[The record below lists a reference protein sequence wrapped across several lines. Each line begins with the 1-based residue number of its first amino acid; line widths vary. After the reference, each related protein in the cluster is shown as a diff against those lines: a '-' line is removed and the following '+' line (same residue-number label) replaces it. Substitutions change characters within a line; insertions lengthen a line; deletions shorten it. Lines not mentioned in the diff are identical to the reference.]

1 MASREHSRRLLVWGD
16 SNSYGFD
23 PDWGNQGGR
32 YPAEDRWPDI
42 LAKALEGSWQVHTD
56 ALPGR
61 CIPTLRFE
69 WEALAAAVDSCG
81 RPDLFAVM
89 LGTNDH
95 LSASRPDPERVGERM
110 EEFLTQAMAGPL
122 AGADALVIAPPY
134 MDFGADR
141 YYARFSTM
149 SGSLSRAMEACAGRV
164 GAGFLDAGALP
175 LAPDGIHLLPEGH
188 RLLAGKVLAWI
199 QDRYK

>member
-1 MASREHSRRLLVWGD
+1 MATCKRLLVYGD
-16 SNSYGFD
+16 SNTYGFD

-42 LAKALEGSWQVHTD
+42 LARALEGSWQVYTD

-69 WEALAAAVDSCG
+69 WEALTAALDRCG

-95 LSASRPDPERVGERM
+95 LSAPRPDPERVGQRLEA
-110 EEFLTQAMAGPL
+110 FLAQAMEGPL
-122 AGADALVIAPPY
+122 AGTPALVIAPPY

-141 YYARFSTM
+141 YYAKYSTI
-149 SGSLSRAMEACAGRV
+149 SGELSRAVKACAERM

-175 LAPDGIHLLPEGH
+175 LAADGIHLLPEGH
-188 RLLAGKVLAWI
+188 RLLAEKALAYM
-199 QDRYK
+199 RRLPA